1 MTLAY
6 ATHRLS
12 GVASP
17 ANAAYNAAELTFQ
30 LQNSGAK
37 ALFTVS
43 RLGLVLEHFLIF
55 KVCSTYRNCPGC
67 SQIIRDPKGSSLP
80 S

>member
-17 ANAAYNAAELTFQ
+17 ANAAYSAVELAFQ
-30 LQNSGAK
+30 LKNSGAK
-37 ALFTVS
+37 VLFTVS
-43 RLGLVLEHFLIF
+43 QSDRFMAHMLSL
-55 KVCSTYRNCPGC
+55 KVCSTSRNCSAGC
-67 SQIIRDPKGSSLP
+67 KVFWHPK
-80 S
+80 

>member
-17 ANAAYNAAELTFQ
+17 ANAAYSAAELEFQ
-30 LQNSGAK
+30 LKNSRATS
-37 ALFTVS
+37 LFTVS
-43 RLGLVLEHFLIF
+43 QTNVLHETF
-55 KVCSTYRNCPGC
+55 Y
-67 SQIIRDPKGSSLP
+67 
-80 S
+80 

>member
-6 ATHRLS
+6 AVHRLS

-17 ANAAYNAAELTFQ
+17 ANAAYNASELEFQ
-30 LQNSGAK
+30 LKSSGAK

-43 RLGLVLEHFLIF
+43 TSASIWNIL
-55 KVCSTYRNCPGC
+55 N
-67 SQIIRDPKGSSLP
+67 
-80 S
+80 

>member
-17 ANAAYNAAELTFQ
+17 ANAAYSAAELEFQ
-30 LQNSGAK
+30 LKNSGSK

-43 RLGLVLEHFLIF
+43 RFNPQHGMRANHLSVSPF
-55 KVCSTYRNCPGC
+55 
-67 SQIIRDPKGSSLP
+67 
-80 S
+80 

>member
-17 ANAAYNAAELTFQ
+17 ANAAYSAAELEFQ
-30 LQNSGAK
+30 LKNSGAK
-37 ALFTVS
+37 ALFTVCQFEICAGFS
-43 RLGLVLEHFLIF
+43 LMLPVRSPSGNCSKGREIF
-55 KVCSTYRNCPGC
+55 WN
-67 SQIIRDPKGSSLP
+67 PK
-80 S
+80 

>member
-6 ATHRLS
+6 AVHRLS

-17 ANAAYNAAELTFQ
+17 ANAAYSASELEFQ
-30 LQNSGAK
+30 LKSSGAK

-43 RLGLVLEHFLIF
+43 Q
-55 KVCSTYRNCPGC
+55 STKHAENPALML
-67 SQIIRDPKGSSLP
+67 SI
-80 S
+80 

>member
-6 ATHRLS
+6 AVHRLS

-17 ANAAYNAAELTFQ
+17 ANAAYSAAELEFQ
-30 LQNSGAK
+30 LKNSGVK

-43 RLGLVLEHFLIF
+43 QFDLCMAQLLI
-55 KVCSTYRNCPGC
+55 P
-67 SQIIRDPKGSSLP
+67 
-80 S
+80 